1 MTVKE
6 IKRGTNRITG
16 KMMYL
21 CECAD
26 GTPCLM
32 VNGINRKT
40 GQRAVTLFEYLLSK
54 QENVCDQRGK
64 EMNDERV

>member
-1 MTVKE
+1 MTTVKE

-16 KMMYL
+16 KTMYL

-32 VNGINRKT
+32 INGINRKT
-40 GQRAVTLFEYLLSK
+40 GEKAIRLFDHLLRK
-54 QENVCDQRGK
+54 
-64 EMNDERV
+64 